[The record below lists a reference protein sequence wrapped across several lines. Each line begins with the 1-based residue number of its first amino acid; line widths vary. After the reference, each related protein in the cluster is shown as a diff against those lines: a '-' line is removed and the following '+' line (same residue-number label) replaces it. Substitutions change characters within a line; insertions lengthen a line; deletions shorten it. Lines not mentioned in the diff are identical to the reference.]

1 MKKFVSA
8 LVAVSAL
15 AIALPAAAAGYDRGS
30 SYGSDHGRGGEYDRG
45 GDYGR
50 GDYGRGGY
58 GQDIS
63 RSIER
68 LSFKIDRSLAMRP
81 ISYREGQRLQ
91 WQVRE
96 VKQSQRSY
104 WRNDGR
110 LSGWE
115 RADLQRKVDRIEASL
130 RWQRNDDDG
139 WRGGDRGGHRY

>member
-15 AIALPAAAAGYDRGS
+15 AIALPAAADGYDRGS
-30 SYGSDHGRGGEYDRG
+30 YGYEHGRGGDYDRG
-45 GDYGR
+45 

-68 LSFKIDRSLAMRP
+68 LDSKISRSLAMHR
-81 ISYREGQRLQ
+81 ISYREAQRLQ

-115 RADLQRKVDRIEASL
+115 RADLQRKIDRIEASL

-139 WRGGDRGGHRY
+139 WRGDRGGHRY

>member
-1 MKKFVSA
+1 MKNVVSA

-15 AIALPAAAAGYDRGS
+15 AIALPAAADGYGRG
-30 SYGSDHGRGGEYDRG
+30 SYGSEHGRGSDYSHG
-45 GDYGR
+45 GDYR
-50 GDYGRGGY
+50 RGGY

-68 LSFKIDRSLAMRP
+68 LSFKIDRSVAMHR

-96 VKQSQRSY
+96 VKQTQRSY

-139 WRGGDRGGHRY
+139 WRGDRGGHRY

>member
-8 LVAVSAL
+8 LVAISAL
-15 AIALPAAAAGYDRGS
+15 AIALPAAADGYGRGS
-30 SYGSDHGRGGEYDRG
+30 SYGYEHGRGD
-45 GDYGR
+45 
-50 GDYGRGGY
+50 DYGRGGY

-68 LSFKIDRSLAMRP
+68 LDARIDRSLAMHR
-81 ISYREGQRLQ
+81 ISYREAQRLQ

-96 VKQSQRSY
+96 VKQTQRSY

-110 LSGWE
+110 LNGWE
-115 RADLQRKVDRIEASL
+115 RADLQRKIDRIEAAL

-139 WRGGDRGGHRY
+139 WRGGHRY

>member
-15 AIALPAAAAGYDRGS
+15 AIALPAAADGYSRG
-30 SYGSDHGRGGEYDRG
+30 SYGSDHGRGG
-45 GDYGR
+45 DYGHG

-68 LSFKIDRSLAMRP
+68 LSFKIDRSLAMHR

-96 VKQSQRSY
+96 VKQTQRSY

-139 WRGGDRGGHRY
+139 WRGGRGGHRY